1 MHRATKIVVILAAVY
16 VLLVMTF
23 ESLLGIYQPT
33 YDGTMVITTSD
44 ASGERADRVLAKM
57 EVDGAI
63 YAAANHWPRVWYHQ
77 ALENPEVSL
86 TLEDG
91 PADYLAVQLSDA
103 EAAKVDAT
111 YPLPIF
117 FRVLTGFPP
126 RYILRLDPN

>member
-33 YDGTMVITTSD
+33 YDGTMVITTTD
-44 ASGERADRVLAKM
+44 ATGERADRVLAKM

-63 YAAANHWPRVWYHQ
+63 YAAANHWPRAWYHQ
-77 ALENPEVSL
+77 ALDNPEVSL

-103 EAAKVDAT
+103 EAAKVDAA
-111 YPLPIF
+111 YSLPLF